1 MGGRCSVAAGLFGC
15 LKPIKNNQYTVDT
28 EVNPPRLAINYSFLK
43 NMPLT
48 LNKTASTKSGIFSCT
63 QTGGRC
69 SVAAGLLA
77 AMGGRCSVAA
87 GLFGCLNNQ
96 YTVDTEVNPPRL
108 AMNYSSL
115 KNMPLTFNTTTNTKN
130 IKGI

>member
-1 MGGRCSVAAGLFGC
+1 MFYNGMINKRLISDCFYGAVSIKFGIISCTQTGGRCSVAAGLLAAIGGRCSVAAGLFGC

-48 LNKTASTKSGIFSCT
+48 LNKTASTK
-63 QTGGRC
+63 
-69 SVAAGLLA
+69 
-77 AMGGRCSVAA
+77 
-87 GLFGCLNNQ
+87 
-96 YTVDTEVNPPRL
+96 
-108 AMNYSSL
+108 
-115 KNMPLTFNTTTNTKN
+115 N